1 MRSRATNFAFAHA
14 ASVMSFPSRSLSPS
28 VSGLRGSGLSAGG
41 DLIRST
47 LAVDGSLW
55 TLTSPVDDR
64 VLATFL
70 LSGENVTLDGSTYG
84 PGESWP
90 LAFDYNVTTPGGM
103 FRIEEFL
110 TLTNEGIA
118 RPRIVL
124 PGACM

>member
-1 MRSRATNFAFAHA
+1 
-14 ASVMSFPSRSLSPS
+14 
-28 VSGLRGSGLSAGG
+28 
-41 DLIRST
+41 